1 MFAVKHERSAV
12 PETLDLDLAVHEH
25 EARAVVEGN

>member
-1 MFAVKHERSAV
+1 MFAVKHGSRTV
-12 PETLDLDLAVHEH
+12 PETLDLDSAVHEH